1 MNSTNSFVI
10 DEAVLTKIPKLPGV
24 YQFAD
29 INGKVIYIGKAKD
42 LRSRI
47 SQYVNLTDSRPMVPV
62 LMENAATVSV
72 IITPDEEEALILESS
87 LIRKKQPQFN
97 VDLKDDKSYPYLAIT
112 KEEWPRLIITRQPWK
127 KYLFIRGPFTQAAL
141 LHSLRDLLQT
151 IYPLKYCSVNNPAGC
166 INHQMGICPAPCR
179 KNTDRTAY
187 MANVTGI
194 IEVLQ
199 GKKWKELSEIIKERI
214 GRYSE
219 MLNFEKAASLR
230 DTIAM
235 IPDIQRRF
243 GVEFSGKGVDDFFS
257 FRVFDNML
265 FTVAMRY
272 SDGGLFSVRTF
283 SSAALFDSM
292 ESCIAAS
299 LASFYQRNPPAERV
313 FLEPAILSTAQ
324 INSITGI
331 QFSKT
336 GGIQSAV
343 KKVIDS
349 NLEQA
354 VERYIRESTRNN
366 DALKELSA
374 FTGYEI
380 DSIMCLDISTLSGDF
395 NVAGAVWWENG
406 KFIKKNYRRYRI
418 KTITGIDDFGSLREV
433 AQRLMKRWEQ
443 SPQDRPSLLL
453 IDGGKGQISSVNPV
467 IKGAVPVAGIIKDRK
482 KTKGMELLINPDGH
496 ELELTDS
503 VLALILKSIRDET
516 HRFAI
521 TFNRNSRK
529 STLST
534 TLKEIPGVGPE
545 RELALLNRFKTVSAI
560 KKAQVNEL
568 SAVNGISESLAIKIF
583 SHFH

>member
-1 MNSTNSFVI
+1 MNTTNSFVI
-10 DEAVLTKIPKLPGV
+10 DEAVLTKIPRLPGV

-47 SQYVNLTDSRPMVPV
+47 SQYVNLTDSRPTVPV

-72 IITPDEEEALILESS
+72 IITPSEEEALILESS

-97 VDLKDDKSYPYLAIT
+97 IDLKDDKSYPYLAIT

-127 KYLFIRGPFTQAAL
+127 KYFFIRGPFTQAAL

-151 IYPLKYCSVNNPAGC
+151 IYPLKYCSANNPSGC

-187 MANVTGI
+187 MASVTGI

-199 GKKWKELSEIIKERI
+199 GKKWKELSGIIKEKI
-214 GRYSE
+214 TKYSE

-230 DTIAM
+230 DTITM
-235 IPDIQRRF
+235 IPDIQRKF

-272 SDGGLFSVRTF
+272 SDGELFSVRTF
-283 SSAALFDSM
+283 SSTALFDSM

-299 LASFYQRNPPAERV
+299 LASFYRGNPPAEKV
-313 FLEPAILSTAQ
+313 FLEPAILSTEQ
-324 INSITGI
+324 IKSITGI
-331 QFSKT
+331 SFSKT
-336 GGIQSAV
+336 GSIPPAL
-343 KKVIDS
+343 KKIIDS

-366 DALKELSA
+366 EALKELSA
-374 FTGYEI
+374 FTGYET

-395 NVAGAVWWENG
+395 TVAGAVWWEKG
-406 KFIKKNYRRYRI
+406 KFIKNKYRKYRI
-418 KTITGIDDFGSLREV
+418 KTVSGVDDFGSLREI
-433 AQRLMKRWEQ
+433 ASRLMKQWL
-443 SPQDRPSLLL
+443 SSGTKPSLLL
-453 IDGGKGQISSVNPV
+453 IDGGKGQVSSVNSV
-467 IKGAVPVAGIIKDRK
+467 IKGTVPVAGIIKDRRK
-482 KTKGMELLINPDGH
+482 IKGMEQLITADGR
-496 ELELTDS
+496 ELQLTDS
-503 VLALILKSIRDET
+503 VLSLILRSIRDET

-521 TFNRNSRK
+521 SFNRSSRK
-529 STLST
+529 SLLST
-534 TLKEIPGVGPE
+534 TLKEISGIGPE

-560 KKAQVNEL
+560 RKATVEEL
-568 SAVNGISESLAIKIF
+568 KTVSGISESLAIKIF
-583 SHFH
+583 SHFN

>member
-1 MNSTNSFVI
+1 MNTTNSFVI
-10 DEAVLTKIPKLPGV
+10 DEAVLTKIPRLPGV

-42 LRSRI
+42 LRNRI

-97 VDLKDDKSYPYLAIT
+97 IDLKDDKSYPYLAIT

-151 IYPLKYCSVNNPAGC
+151 IYPLKYCPVNNPSGC

-199 GKKWKELSEIIKERI
+199 GKKWKELSGIIKEKI
-214 GRYSE
+214 SKYSE

-230 DTIAM
+230 DTITM
-235 IPDIQRRF
+235 IPDIQRKF
-243 GVEFSGKGVDDFFS
+243 GVEFSGKGVDDLFS

-265 FTVAMRY
+265 FTVAVRY
-272 SDGGLFSVRTF
+272 SDGELFSVRTF

-299 LASFYQRNPPAERV
+299 LASFYRGNPPAEKV
-313 FLEPAILSTAQ
+313 FLEPAILSTEQ
-324 INSITGI
+324 INSVTGI
-331 QFSKT
+331 SFSKT
-336 GGIQSAV
+336 GGIPPAL
-343 KKVIDS
+343 KKITDS

-366 DALKELSA
+366 EALKELSA
-374 FTGYEI
+374 FTGYET

-395 NVAGAVWWENG
+395 TVAGAVWWEKG
-406 KFIKKNYRRYRI
+406 KFIKNKYRKYRI
-418 KTITGIDDFGSLREV
+418 KTVSGVDDFGSLREV
-433 AQRLMKRWEQ
+433 ASRLMKQWL
-443 SPQDRPSLLL
+443 SSGTKPSLLL
-453 IDGGKGQISSVNPV
+453 IDGGKGQVSSVNSV
-467 IKGAVPVAGIIKDRK
+467 IKGTVPVAGIIKDRRK
-482 KTKGMELLINPDGH
+482 IKGMEQLITADGR
-496 ELELTDS
+496 ELQLTDS
-503 VLALILKSIRDET
+503 VLSLILRSIRDET

-521 TFNRNSRK
+521 SFNRSSRK
-529 STLST
+529 SLLST
-534 TLKEIPGVGPE
+534 TLKEISGIGPE

-560 KKAQVNEL
+560 KKATVDEL
-568 SAVNGISESLAIKIF
+568 KTVSGISESLAIKIF
-583 SHFH
+583 SHFN

>member
-1 MNSTNSFVI
+1 MNTTNSFVI

-97 VDLKDDKSYPYLAIT
+97 IDLKDDKSYPYLAIT

-151 IYPLKYCSVNNPAGC
+151 IYPLKYCSVNNPSGC

-199 GKKWKELSEIIKERI
+199 GKKWKELSGIIKEKI
-214 GRYSE
+214 SKYSE

-230 DTIAM
+230 DTITM
-235 IPDIQRRF
+235 IPDIQRKF
-243 GVEFSGKGVDDFFS
+243 GVEFSGKGVDDLFS

-265 FTVAMRY
+265 FTVAVRY
-272 SDGGLFSVRTF
+272 SDGELFSVRTF

-299 LASFYQRNPPAERV
+299 LASFYRGNPPAEKV
-313 FLEPAILSTAQ
+313 FLEPAILSTEQ
-324 INSITGI
+324 INSVTGI
-331 QFSKT
+331 SFSKT
-336 GGIQSAV
+336 GGIPSAL
-343 KKVIDS
+343 KKITDS

-366 DALKELSA
+366 EALKELSA
-374 FTGYEI
+374 FTGYET

-395 NVAGAVWWENG
+395 TVAGAVWWEKG
-406 KFIKKNYRRYRI
+406 KFIKNKYRKYRI
-418 KTITGIDDFGSLREV
+418 KTVSGVDDFGSLREV
-433 AQRLMKRWEQ
+433 ASRLMKQWL
-443 SPQDRPSLLL
+443 SSGTKPSLLL
-453 IDGGKGQISSVNPV
+453 IDGGKGQVSSVNSV
-467 IKGAVPVAGIIKDRK
+467 IKGIAPVAGIIKDRRRI
-482 KTKGMELLINPDGH
+482 KGMEQLITADGR
-496 ELELTDS
+496 ELQLTDS
-503 VLALILKSIRDET
+503 VLSLILRSIRDET

-521 TFNRNSRK
+521 SFNRSSRK
-529 STLST
+529 SLLST
-534 TLKEIPGVGPE
+534 TLKEISGIGPE

-560 KKAQVNEL
+560 RKATVDEL
-568 SAVNGISESLAIKIF
+568 KTVSGISESLAIKIF
-583 SHFH
+583 SHFN